1 MRATETI
8 GVDSSEAM
16 LTRTRAIDE
25 PGMRFV
31 RADIAKWTSP
41 SPLDVVFSN
50 AALQWL
56 DDHEHLFE
64 RLRGLLAPGGVLAV
78 QVPAN
83 YDHPSHL
90 IAAEVALEEPFATAT
105 GGYRRT
111 SPILAP
117 ERYAELLYALGLRN
131 LHVRLQVYAHELE
144 STDDVVEWVRGTLL
158 TDYKPRMPEA
168 MFEHYVRR
176 YRDRLLDTLG
186 NRRPYLFAFK
196 RILMRGRVPATSP

>member
-1 MRATETI
+1 MSATETV

-16 LTRTRAIDE
+16 LARTRDIDE

-31 RADIAKWTSP
+31 RADIAEWTSP

-56 DDHEHLFE
+56 DDHERLFA

-90 IAAEVALEEPFATAT
+90 IAAEVALEEPFATTT
-105 GGYRRT
+105 GGYTRV
-111 SPILAP
+111 SSVLAP
-117 ERYAELLYALGLRN
+117 ERYVELLHVLGLRN
-131 LHVRLQVYAHELE
+131 LHVRLQVYSHELE

-168 MFEHYVRR
+168 MFEKYVRR
-176 YRDRLLDTLG
+176 YRERLLDTLG